1 MTPKANVFFMRLMK
15 DLLHTASN
23 NKLKLEQVIL
33 EPNNTKLYITIVPTQ
48 RVAVVNFEKIACE
61 RTQVYVKYA
70 RGDSNANMQSFLVKP
85 EEKADGNFEQ
95 ETLLL
100 LNTLR

>member
-1 MTPKANVFFMRLMK
+1 MTPKAKILFMRLMQ
-15 DLLHTASN
+15 DLCHTANN
-23 NKLKLEQVIL
+23 NKLKLEKVVS
-33 EPNNTKLYITIVPTQ
+33 EPNNTKLFITIVPTQ

-85 EEKADGNFEQ
+85 EEKADDNFEQ